1 MKQFNAGD
9 IDLVKKLGNEYKK
22 AGTIHAMKMPDEFEV
37 ETNEGILKGKAGDY
51 LATDGTM
58 HVWPVS
64 AEYMAKYYVL
74 AGKVDLS

>member
-1 MKQFNAGD
+1 MSNFN
-9 IDLVKKLGNEYKK
+9 ISHIEQIKKLGNEYKK
-22 AGTIHAMKMPDEFEV
+22 VGTIHAMKMPNDFEV